1 MLMIKQVLKN
11 RHRGSSLIEVL
22 VTMVVIA
29 LGLLGQAALT
39 AQSSKSNN
47 AAFMRSQATLL
58 AYDMLERIRLNR
70 TLAKNGLFTNGF
82 ATPGGDPSDNVPS
95 GTAIQ
100 NVELRDWK
108 TNIEQSLPS
117 GDGSVKVDGN
127 GFAIIIISW
136 CEVAKNVVCSNDA
149 NDANRTKFTTMSDL

>member
-1 MLMIKQVLKN
+1 M
-11 RHRGSSLIEVL
+11 GSSLIEVL

-39 AQSSKSNN
+39 AQSGKANN

-58 AYDMLERIRLNR
+58 AYDMLERIRLQNR
-70 TLAKNGLFTNGF
+70 TLALNGGFTNGF
-82 ATPGGDPSDNVPS
+82 ATNGGDPSDNVPS

-108 TNIEQSLPS
+108 NNIEQTLPF
-117 GDGSVKVDGN
+117 GDANVSVDN
-127 GFAIIIISW
+127 AGFAIIVIRW
-136 CEVAKNVVCSNDA
+136 CEVANKLDCTDSRNL
-149 NDANRTKFTTMSDL
+149 TTFTTMSDI